1 MDELTKDI
9 DAVKELKELIEKYI
23 NSHAENSDTPDNSK
37 IKPNY
42 YQLDRCKEVW
52 DVERKILD
60 DCDIFRQ
67 NPMVF
72 KLWCSAFEYIFR
84 CGMKGDIVKDIKK
97 AITNL
102 EKILELLEEK

>member
-1 MDELTKDI
+1 LELIKIMDEL
-9 DAVKELKELIEKYI
+9 
-23 NSHAENSDTPDNSK
+23 K

-42 YQLDRCKEVW
+42 YQLERCKEVW

-60 DCDIFRQ
+60 DCDIFKH

-84 CGMKGDIVKDIKK
+84 CGMKDDIIKDIRK

-102 EKILELLEEK
+102 EKIIELLEEK